1 MLKKSRSESFIRRL
15 WPGSAQGAEGTK
27 IQGGDPGVS
36 LKDREQTRQ
45 KVCCPPGRE
54 VQARQGSNLLDDV
67 YCQKSL
73 GHNVSIGSAPNASGK
88 TRRPAGTGLESV
100 SVGAFGTVGP
110 SPAFLKAKKRPFAV
124 PSGHF

>member
-45 KVCCPPGRE
+45 KVCCSPGRE

-67 YCQKSL
+67 CCQKSL
-73 GHNVSIGSAPNASGK
+73 GHNISIGSAPNTSGK
-88 TRRPAGTGLESV
+88 TRRPASIGLESD
-100 SVGAFGTVGP
+100 SVGEFGTVRP
-110 SPAFLKAKKRPFAV
+110 SITFLKAGQRPFAV
-124 PSGHF
+124 QSDHF